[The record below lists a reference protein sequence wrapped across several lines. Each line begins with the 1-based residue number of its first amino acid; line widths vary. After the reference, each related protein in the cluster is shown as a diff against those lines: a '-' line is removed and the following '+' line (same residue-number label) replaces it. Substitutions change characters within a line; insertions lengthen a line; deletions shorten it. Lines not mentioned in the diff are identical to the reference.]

1 MSPNVLTHLSFENME
16 EDIKVKRVLLFDLTT
31 EPCSSKYDKCDCEN

>member
-1 MSPNVLTHLSFENME
+1 MSTNVLTHLSFENME

-31 EPCSSKYDKCDCEN
+31 EPCISNYDKCDCEN